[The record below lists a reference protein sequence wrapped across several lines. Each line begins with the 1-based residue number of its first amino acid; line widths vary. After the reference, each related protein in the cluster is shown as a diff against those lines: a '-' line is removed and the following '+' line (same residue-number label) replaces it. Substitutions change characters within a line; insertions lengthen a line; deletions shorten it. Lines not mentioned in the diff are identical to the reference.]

1 MKENNSVLYITVL
14 DFEVGRVYQ
23 YVSTGEEDR
32 EDFITNMGHNL
43 ENCEWMEHSNPV
55 IYQTHTNNEGDM
67 FWQIEHTK

>member
-43 ENCEWMEHSNPV
+43 ENCEWMEHSNPS
-55 IYQTHTNNEGDM
+55 
-67 FWQIEHTK
+67 